1 MLAVWTWMMTVTA
14 RVSSRE
20 RGQGTVEYVLV
31 ILAVTAVALT
41 LISWIKGSGGGLLGS
56 LFGKIIGFVTG
67 KAKF

>member
-1 MLAVWTWMMTVTA
+1 MAPVSTSLLA
-14 RVSSRE
+14 RLHRGE

-41 LISWIKGSGGGLLGS
+41 LVMWVKGSGGGLLSS

-67 KAKF
+67 KAGL

>member
-1 MLAVWTWMMTVTA
+1 MLGVWTWLLA
-14 RVSSRE
+14 RVHRVE

-41 LISWIKGSGGGLLGS
+41 LIGWIRGSGGGLLGN

-67 KAKF
+67 RARF